1 MRSLIVLLFLIFS
14 FKLDAQEISPLRS
27 TDDLDDIKK
36 STSGK
41 VTLVN
46 IWASWCKP
54 CVEEFPDLVKL
65 YRDYKD
71 KGFTL
76 VFISVD
82 SKDEIKEKVIPFLEK
97 HKVDFTTYY
106 VDFKSMDDFI
116 NYFDKNWEGA
126 IPSTYIYG
134 KNGKLAQ
141 KFIGNR
147 DYEYFEKEIQKL
159 LN

>member
-1 MRSLIVLLFLIFS
+1 MRSLIVLLFLVFS
-14 FKLDAQEISPLRS
+14 FKLGAQEISPLRS